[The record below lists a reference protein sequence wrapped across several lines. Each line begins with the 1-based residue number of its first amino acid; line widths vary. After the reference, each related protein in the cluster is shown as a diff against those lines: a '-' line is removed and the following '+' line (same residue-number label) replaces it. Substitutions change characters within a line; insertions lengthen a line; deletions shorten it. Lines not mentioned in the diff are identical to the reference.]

1 MLVSLTPQDIHVPL
15 TVPLDQRSM
24 YIDHMLAVTKKTGR
38 LFLFAAD
45 QKIEHLNADF
55 YGQGIP
61 EECSDPEYLFK
72 IASQAKIGAFATHLG
87 LIARYAA
94 QYKSINYIV
103 KLNGKSNIVTTNQD
117 DPISLALNSVE
128 QVVRFKQ
135 ENNLA
140 IAGVGYTIYL
150 GSRYEAQMLTQAA
163 QIIEQA
169 HAHGL
174 VVILWIYPRG
184 KAVTDE
190 RSKEIIAGA
199 AGVGAALGADFVKVN
214 PPSAPTSFERS
225 QLLNIAAR
233 TAGRTGIICSGGPVR
248 NEREFLEEL
257 FHQLHT
263 GGARGAAVGR
273 NIFQRPQEDTI
284 KFCDALAALIIDD
297 VDVQTALQLL

>member
-15 TVPLDQRSM
+15 TVPADKRSV
-24 YIDHMLAVTKKTGR
+24 YIDHMLAITKKTGR

-45 QKIEHLNADF
+45 QKIEHLNNDF
-55 YGQGIP
+55 YGDGIP
-61 EECSDPEYLFK
+61 EECANPEYLFK
-72 IASQAKIGAFATHLG
+72 IASRGKIGAFATHLG

-94 QYKSINYIV
+94 GYKDINYIV
-103 KLNGKSNIVTTNQD
+103 KLNGKSNVVTIAHD
-117 DPISLALNSVE
+117 DPLSLALNSVE

-150 GSRYEAQMLTQAA
+150 GSMYEAQMLTQAA
-163 QIIEQA
+163 EIIEQA

-174 VVILWIYPRG
+174 LVVLWIYPRG
-184 KAVTDE
+184 KAVTNE

-214 PPSAPTSFERS
+214 PPSALTSFERS

-233 TAGRTGIICSGGPVR
+233 AAGRTGVICSGGPVR
-248 NEREFLEEL
+248 SEREFLEEL

-263 GGARGAAVGR
+263 GGAAGAAVGR
-273 NIFQRPQEDTI
+273 NIFQRSEEQSI
-284 KFCDALAALIIDD
+284 KFCDALAALIIED
-297 VDVQTALQLL
+297 VDVQTAFQLL

>member
-15 TVPLDQRSM
+15 TVPVSKRSI

-45 QKIEHLNADF
+45 QKIEHLNNDF
-55 YGQGIP
+55 YGDGIP
-61 EECSDPEYLFK
+61 EECADPEYLFK
-72 IASQAKIGAFATHLG
+72 IASRGKIGAFATHLG
-87 LIARYAA
+87 LIAQYAA
-94 QYKSINYIV
+94 GYKDINYIV
-103 KLNGKSNIVTTNQD
+103 KLNGKSNVVTIAHD
-117 DPISLALNSVE
+117 DPLSLALNSVE
-128 QVVRFKQ
+128 QVVRFKE

-140 IAGVGYTIYL
+140 IAGVGYTVYL

-163 QIIEQA
+163 QIIEEA

-174 VVILWIYPRG
+174 LVILWIYPRG
-184 KAVTDE
+184 TAVTDE
-190 RSKEIIAGA
+190 RSKEVIAGA

-214 PPSAPTSFERS
+214 PPSAPTSFDRS

-233 TAGRTGIICSGGPVR
+233 AAGRTGVICSGGPVR
-248 NEREFLEEL
+248 SEREFLEEL

-263 GGARGAAVGR
+263 GGVAGAAVGR
-273 NIFQRPQEDTI
+273 NIFQRSEEQSI

-297 VDVQTALQLL
+297 VDVQTAFQLL